1 MTRSAEVNAVSGK
14 GVGKMYR
21 VLVCDDDEAIVRSIE
36 IYLKAE
42 GYGTV
47 TAYNGKQAL
56 EALQKEE
63 VQCVIMD
70 IMMPVMDGISA
81 TLRIREKSNIPIIF
95 LSAKSEDTDKIAGLG
110 FGGDDY
116 VTKPFNPLEL
126 CARVKSQIR
135 RYVSLGGAVQ
145 KDSMITTGGLSLD
158 LEAKKVTV
166 DGEEV
171 RLTATEYKIIEYLMI
186 NMDKTLSSNQIY
198 ENVWNE
204 NAFSTEK
211 TVTVHIRRI
220 REKIEIDT
228 KNPKYI
234 KVVWGIGYR
243 IEKI

>member
-1 MTRSAEVNAVSGK
+1 
-14 GVGKMYR
+14 MYK
-21 VLVCDDDEAIVRSIE
+21 VLICDDDEAIVRSID

-42 GYGTV
+42 GYETFK
-47 TAYNGKQAL
+47 AFNGRQAL
-56 EALQKEE
+56 EISEREE
-63 VQCVIMD
+63 LHCIIMD
-70 IMMPVMDGISA
+70 IMMPVLDGISA
-81 TLRIREKSNIPIIF
+81 TIKIREKSNVPIIF

-135 RYVSLGGAVQ
+135 RFVSLGSAL
-145 KDSMITTGGLSLD
+145 KKESLITTGGLALD
-158 LEAKKVTV
+158 TEAKKVTL

-171 RLTATEYKIIEYLMI
+171 RLTATEYKIMEYLMI

>member
-1 MTRSAEVNAVSGK
+1 
-14 GVGKMYR
+14 MYN
-21 VLVCDDDEAIVRSIE
+21 VLVCDDDKAIARSIE
-36 IYLKAE
+36 IYLKAD
-42 GYGTV
+42 GYNV
-47 TAYNGKQAL
+47 ITAYDGK
-56 EALQKEE
+56 EALQKMQENT
-63 VQCVIMD
+63 VHCIIMD
-70 IMMPVMDGISA
+70 IMMPKMDGISA
-81 TLRIREKSNIPIIF
+81 TLEIRQKSNVPLIF
-95 LSAKSEDTDKIAGLG
+95 LSAKSEDTDKIAGLT

-135 RYVSLGGAVQ
+135 RYVTLGSIEE
-145 KDSMITTGGLSLD
+145 KETLLTTGGLSLD
-158 LEAKKVTV
+158 TEARKVTL

-171 RLTATEYKIIEYLMI
+171 RVTATEYKILEYLMI
-186 NMDKTLSSNQIY
+186 NMGKTLSSNQIY

-220 REKIEIDT
+220 REKIEFDT

-234 KVVWGIGYR
+234 KVVWGIGYK

>member
-1 MTRSAEVNAVSGK
+1 
-14 GVGKMYR
+14 MYK
-21 VLVCDDDEAIVRSIE
+21 VLICDDDEAIVRSIE

-42 GYGTV
+42 GYETLPV
-47 TAYNGKQAL
+47 YNGAQAVK
-56 EALQKEE
+56 AMKENE
-63 VQCVIMD
+63 IHCIVMD
-70 IMMPVMDGISA
+70 IMMPVMDGINA
-81 TLRIREKSNIPIIF
+81 TLKIREESNVPIIF

-135 RYVSLGGAVQ
+135 RYVRLGSIVEKQ
-145 KDSMITTGGLSLD
+145 NVITTGGLSID
-158 LEAKKVTV
+158 LEARRVTL
-166 DGEEV
+166 DGDEV
-171 RLTATEYKIIEYLMI
+171 TLTATEYKIIEYLMI
-186 NMDKTLSSNQIY
+186 NMGKTLSSNQIY

>member
-1 MTRSAEVNAVSGK
+1 
-14 GVGKMYR
+14 MYR

-42 GYGTV
+42 GYETV
-47 TAYNGKQAL
+47 KALNGKQAM
-56 EALQKEE
+56 EITEKEE
-63 VQCVIMD
+63 VHCIIMD
-70 IMMPVMDGISA
+70 VMMPVMDGINA
-81 TLRIREKSNIPIIF
+81 TLKIREKSNVPIIF

-116 VTKPFNPLEL
+116 VTKPFSPLEL

-135 RYVSLGGAVQ
+135 RYVSLGSVV
-145 KDSMITTGGLSLD
+145 KKENVLTTGGLSID
-158 LEAKKVTV
+158 LEAKKVTL

-171 RLTATEYKIIEYLMI
+171 RLTATEYKIMEYMMI

>member
-1 MTRSAEVNAVSGK
+1 
-14 GVGKMYR
+14 MYN
-21 VLVCDDDEAIVRSIE
+21 VLVCDDDRAIVRSIE
-36 IYLKAE
+36 IYLKAD
-42 GYGTV
+42 GYNV
-47 TAYNGKQAL
+47 ITACDGR
-56 EALQKEE
+56 EALQKMKDNT
-63 VQCVIMD
+63 VHCIVMD
-70 IMMPVMDGISA
+70 IMMPGMDGISA
-81 TLRIREKSNIPIIF
+81 TLEIRQKSNVPLIF
-95 LSAKSEDTDKIAGLG
+95 LSAKSEDTDKIAGLT

-135 RYVSLGGAVQ
+135 RYVSLG
-145 KDSMITTGGLSLD
+145 SMEEKESVITTGGLSLD
-158 LEAKKVTV
+158 TEARKVTL

-171 RLTATEYKIIEYLMI
+171 RVTATEYKILEYLMM
-186 NMDKTLSSNQIY
+186 NMGKTLSSNQIY

-220 REKIEIDT
+220 REKIEFDT

-234 KVVWGIGYR
+234 KVVWGFGYK